1 MKLTYILAASLLIMA
16 CGNNK
21 QTDTVEDESAKT
33 VATDT
38 TTTDTTAA
46 KEVDGMSGATNVEKE
61 PSFNGIFVVPSQRK
75 ATVTL
80 TMGGIIKTTSLMV
93 GQYVKKGQVIA
104 TVDNPDFIDLQQN
117 YLDAAAKLDYLEKEY
132 IRQKNLAKEEAASK
146 KQFQSSKAEYLAG
159 KTKYEGLKAQLRL
172 LGINANRLKAGN
184 IVTRMSIKAPISGY
198 VTNNNIN
205 IGKYLNA
212 GEPVCDIIDK
222 SNMML
227 QLTAYEKDL
236 GKLKV
241 GSNLEFTVN
250 GMPGKVFDAV
260 LYSID
265 QKVDTENRSIKVY
278 AKLKKSNPI
287 FRPGMYVSTKI
298 KENN

>member
-93 GQYVKKGQVIA
+93 GQYVRKGQVIA

-198 VTNNNIN
+198 VTNNNVN

-287 FRPGMYVSTKI
+287 FRPGMYVSAKI
-298 KENN
+298 KEND

>member
-287 FRPGMYVSTKI
+287 FRPGMYVSAKI

>member
-93 GQYVKKGQVIA
+93 GQYVRKGQVIA

-198 VTNNNIN
+198 VTNNNVN
-205 IGKYLNA
+205 IGKYINA

-265 QKVDTENRSIKVY
+265 QKVDIENRSIKVY

-287 FRPGMYVSTKI
+287 FRPGMYVSAKI
-298 KENN
+298 KEND

>member
-93 GQYVKKGQVIA
+93 GQYVRKGQVIA

-198 VTNNNIN
+198 VTNNNVN

-227 QLTAYEKDL
+227 QLTTYEKDL

-287 FRPGMYVSTKI
+287 FRPGMYVSAKI
-298 KENN
+298 KEND

>member
-93 GQYVKKGQVIA
+93 GQYVRKGQVIA

-198 VTNNNIN
+198 VTNNNVN

-241 GSNLEFTVN
+241 GSSLEFTVN

-287 FRPGMYVSTKI
+287 FRPGMYVSAKI
-298 KENN
+298 KEND

>member
-93 GQYVKKGQVIA
+93 GQYVRKGQVIA

-287 FRPGMYVSTKI
+287 FRPGMYVSAKI

>member
-21 QTDTVEDESAKT
+21 QTDTVEDESTKT

-287 FRPGMYVSTKI
+287 FRPGMYVSAKI